1 MSKAM
6 ANLPSVIFQGGL
18 SAFDDLRKLA
28 WAGALLI
35 TVAVL
40 SITVIARTLSR
51 EQRRS

>member
-1 MSKAM
+1 M

-35 TVAVL
+35 AIAVL
-40 SITVIARTLSR
+40 GVNIIARTLAR
-51 EQRRS
+51 ENRLS